1 MSMIVRRKATGATRL
16 WGRVSLLSTVLA
28 AGLMVVGVCST
39 AFASPRSVSSR
50 AASSL
55 STATS
60 ATKGGVI
67 TEQDYYTAGDNSE
80 MVAFVK
86 QFEKQNPGYTVKRD
100 VVADATMESQE
111 LVEAAAGQLPDLM
124 MMDNPWVGGL
134 AAAGDLVP
142 LNQLGV
148 STKGLTEGAVAAGS
162 FHGTLF
168 GVGFGNN
175 SLGLFYNKKLLKA
188 AGVTPPTTWAQLVTA
203 AKALTNK
210 KTGVYGLEVAGYNS
224 GGNATWQF
232 LPFFWTAGG
241 DLEHV
246 NDAGGVAALS
256 LYNTLARNGSLP
268 ASVVDYQQN
277 DIAEQFQDQ
286 KAAMIVIG
294 PWEFADFNST
304 KGLSWGVT
312 SIPVPHAGMAPVGPL
327 GGEVWVIPKTTPAQ
341 EALGLKLLRF
351 LTSPAATYSWA
362 SQNGEIASQKSVSA
376 KLIANDPSDRI
387 FAYEIE
393 HAQSR
398 TSEVGLAYP
407 AIDTDLGTAVQAVI
421 LGKQT
426 PQAALKAA
434 EVQVQYALQQYGEG

>member
-1 MSMIVRRKATGATRL
+1 MMTIQRREGSASNRRRGGVTPVLG
-16 WGRVSLLSTVLA
+16 VLA
-28 AGLMVVGVCST
+28 AMLMVAGLCST
-39 AFASPRSVSSR
+39 AFASTRSVASVSSTPK
-50 AASSL
+50 AAM
-55 STATS
+55 
-60 ATKGGVI
+60 GGVI

-80 MVAFVK
+80 MVAFIK
-86 QFEKQNPGYTVKRD
+86 QFQAQNPGFTVKRD

-111 LVEAAAGQLPDLM
+111 LVEAAAGQLPDLL

-142 LNQLGV
+142 LDQLGV
-148 STKGLTEGAVAAGS
+148 KTSGLTEGAIAAGS
-162 FHGTLF
+162 FHGTQF
-168 GVGFGNN
+168 GIGFGNN

-188 AGVTPPTTWAQLVTA
+188 AGVTPPTTWAQLVTT

-210 KTGVYGLEVAGYNS
+210 ATGVYGLEVAAQNS

-246 NDAGGVAALS
+246 NDAGGVAALT
-256 LYNTLARNGSLP
+256 LYSELAKDGSMP
-268 ASVVDYQQN
+268 ASVVDEEQN
-277 DIAEQFQDQ
+277 DVAQQFMDQ
-286 KAAMIVIG
+286 KAAMIVMG
-294 PWEFADFNST
+294 PWEFGSFNTT

-312 SIPVPHAGMAPVGPL
+312 SIPVPKAGMSPVGPL

-351 LTSPAATYSWA
+351 LTSPSITYSWA
-362 SQNGEIASQKSVSA
+362 SQNGEIASEKSVEA
-376 KLIANDPSDRI
+376 KLIADVPLDRI
-387 FAYEIE
+387 FAYEIA

-407 AIDTDLGTAVQAVI
+407 SIDTDLGTAIQAVI
-421 LGKQT
+421 LGKLS
-426 PQAALKAA
+426 PKAAANAA
-434 EVQVQYALQQYGEG
+434 EVQVKYALEQYGEG

>member
-1 MSMIVRRKATGATRL
+1 MVTC
-16 WGRVSLLSTVLA
+16 VLA
-28 AGLMVVGVCST
+28 ASLMVAGVCST
-39 AFASPRSVSSR
+39 AFASPRAVSSR
-50 AASSL
+50 SVPSVAAL
-55 STATS
+55 SKAAT
-60 ATKGGVI
+60 GGVI

-80 MVAFVK
+80 MVAFIN
-86 QFEKQNPGYTVKRD
+86 QFEKQNPGFTVKRD
-100 VVADATMESQE
+100 VVPNGTMESQE
-111 LVEAAAGQLPDLM
+111 LVEAAAGQLPDLL

-142 LNQLGV
+142 LDELGV
-148 STKGLTEGAVAAGS
+148 NTKGLTEGAIAAGS
-162 FHGTLF
+162 FHGTQF
-168 GVGFGNN
+168 GIGFGNN
-175 SLGLFYNKKLLKA
+175 SLGLFYNKTLLKA
-188 AGVTPPTTWAQLVTA
+188 AGVSPPTTWAQLVTA

-210 KTGVYGLEVAGYNS
+210 ATGVYGLEVAGVDT

-256 LYNTLARNGSLP
+256 LYNTLARDGSLP
-268 ASVVDYQQN
+268 ASVVDYDQN
-277 DIAEQFQDQ
+277 AIAQQFQDQ

-294 PWEFADFNST
+294 PWEFADFNAT

-312 SIPVPHAGMAPVGPL
+312 SIPVPKAGMSPVGPL

-351 LTSPAATYSWA
+351 LTSPASTYSWA

-407 AIDTDLGTAVQAVI
+407 AIDTDLGAAIQAVI
-421 LGKQT
+421 LGKQS
-426 PQAALKAA
+426 PKAALNSA
-434 EVQVQYALQQYGEG
+434 EVQVQYALEQYGEG

>member
-1 MSMIVRRKATGATRL
+1 MSMIVQRKAARR
-16 WGRVSLLSTVLA
+16 WGRVSVVACVLA
-28 AGLMVVGVCST
+28 ATLMVAGVCST
-39 AFASPRSVSSR
+39 AFASPRAVSSR
-50 AASSL
+50 SASSVAAL
-55 STATS
+55 SKAAT
-60 ATKGGVI
+60 GGVI

-80 MVAFVK
+80 MVAFIN
-86 QFEKQNPGYTVKRD
+86 QFEKQNPGFTVKRD
-100 VVADATMESQE
+100 VVPNGTMESQE
-111 LVEAAAGQLPDLM
+111 LVEAAAGQLPDLL

-142 LNQLGV
+142 LDQLGV
-148 STKGLTEGAVAAGS
+148 NTKGLTEGAIAAGS
-162 FHGTLF
+162 FHGTQF
-168 GVGFGNN
+168 GIGFGNN
-175 SLGLFYNKKLLKA
+175 SLGLFYNKTLLKA
-188 AGVTPPTTWAQLVTA
+188 AHVSPPTTWAQLVTA

-210 KTGVYGLEVAGYNS
+210 ATGVYGLEVAGVDT

-268 ASVVDYQQN
+268 ASVVDYDQN
-277 DIAEQFQDQ
+277 AIAQQFQDQ

-294 PWEFADFNST
+294 PWEFADFNAT

-312 SIPVPHAGMAPVGPL
+312 SIPVPKAGMSPVGPL

-351 LTSPAATYSWA
+351 LTSPASTYSWA

-407 AIDTDLGTAVQAVI
+407 AIDTDLGAAVEAVI
-421 LGKQT
+421 LGKQS
-426 PQAALKAA
+426 PKAA
-434 EVQVQYALQQYGEG
+434 TIPLRSRCSTRWSSTAKASP

>member
-1 MSMIVRRKATGATRL
+1 MSVRRKTRR
-16 WGRVSLLSTVLA
+16 WGRASMVTCVLA
-28 AGLMVVGVCST
+28 ATLMVAGVCST
-39 AFASPRSVSSR
+39 AFASPRAVSRSAPSVTGQAK
-50 AASSL
+50 AA
-55 STATS
+55 T
-60 ATKGGVI
+60 GGVI

-80 MVAFVK
+80 MVAFIN
-86 QFEKQNPGYTVKRD
+86 QFEKQNPGFTVKRD
-100 VVADATMESQE
+100 ELPPATMESQE

-134 AAAGDLVP
+134 ASAGDLVP
-142 LNQLGV
+142 LNELGV
-148 STKGLTEGAVAAGS
+148 NTKGLTEGAIAAGS
-162 FHGTLF
+162 FHGTQF
-168 GVGFGNN
+168 GIGFGNN
-175 SLGLFYNKKLLKA
+175 SLGLFYNKTMLKA
-188 AGVTPPTTWAQLVTA
+188 AGVSPPTTWAQLVTT

-210 KTGVYGLEVAGYNS
+210 STGVYGLEVAGYNS

-256 LYNTLARNGSLP
+256 LYNTLARDGSMP

-277 DIAEQFQDQ
+277 DIAQQFEDQ

-312 SIPVPHAGMAPVGPL
+312 SIPVPKAGMAPVGPL

-351 LTSPAATYSWA
+351 LTSPASTYSWA

-376 KLIANDPSDRI
+376 KLIAKNPSDRI

-407 AIDTDLGTAVQAVI
+407 AIDTDLGTAIQAVI
-421 LGKQT
+421 LGKQS
-426 PQAALKAA
+426 PKAALNAA
-434 EVQVQYALQQYGEG
+434 EAQVQYALEQYGEG

>member
-1 MSMIVRRKATGATRL
+1 MIVQRKAARR
-16 WGRVSLLSTVLA
+16 WGRVSVVACVLA
-28 AGLMVVGVCST
+28 ATLMVAGVCST
-39 AFASPRSVSSR
+39 AFASPRAVSSR
-50 AASSL
+50 SASSVAAL
-55 STATS
+55 SKAAT
-60 ATKGGVI
+60 GGVI

-80 MVAFVK
+80 MVAFIN
-86 QFEKQNPGYTVKRD
+86 QFEKQNPGFTVKRD
-100 VVADATMESQE
+100 VVPNGTMESQE
-111 LVEAAAGQLPDLM
+111 LVEAAAGQLPDLL

-142 LNQLGV
+142 LDQLGV
-148 STKGLTEGAVAAGS
+148 NTKGLTEGAIAAGS
-162 FHGTLF
+162 FHGTQF
-168 GVGFGNN
+168 GIGFGNN
-175 SLGLFYNKKLLKA
+175 SLGLFYNKTLLKA
-188 AGVTPPTTWAQLVTA
+188 AHVSPPTTWAQLVTA

-210 KTGVYGLEVAGYNS
+210 ATGVYGLEVAGVDT

-268 ASVVDYQQN
+268 ASVVDYDQN
-277 DIAEQFQDQ
+277 AIAQQFQDQ

-294 PWEFADFNST
+294 PWEFADFNAT

-312 SIPVPHAGMAPVGPL
+312 SIPVPKAGMSPVGPL

-351 LTSPAATYSWA
+351 LTSPASTYSWA

-407 AIDTDLGTAVQAVI
+407 AIDTDLGAAVEAVI
-421 LGKQT
+421 LGKQS
-426 PQAALKAA
+426 PKAALNSA
-434 EVQVQYALQQYGEG
+434 EVQVQYALEQYGEG